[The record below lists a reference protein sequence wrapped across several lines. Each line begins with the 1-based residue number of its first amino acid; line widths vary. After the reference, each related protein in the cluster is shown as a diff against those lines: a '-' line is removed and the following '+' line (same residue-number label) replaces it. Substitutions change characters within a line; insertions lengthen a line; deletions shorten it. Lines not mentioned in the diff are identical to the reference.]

1 MHLFKIIQVGDVHY
15 TDRENTASPVDNKDP
30 GFPKALSA
38 SIGMPPLQS
47 IYRALAKSVDEER
60 PQLVAFMGDFTNR
73 GDQTGLDEC
82 LAYLRNLF
90 PTDWS
95 SGSMPDCQLLIG
107 NHDVDRKKDPETDQ
121 RFHDINASIVDA
133 GFPAASVLDPEV
145 RVFGEGSPAE
155 LRVYGINSCR
165 GCGQIRLLGGILAKQ
180 AGPEIDR
187 ILQDGGSEAELDEI
201 YEGIDTPAI
210 DNETLRLL
218 REAISVLP
226 ETAMPVICA
235 HHNILPQTTPRIAP
249 YSELINAGS
258 VRAALLTLKRP
269 VIFLHGHLHDDPV
282 EVVRSP
288 SYPGGAIISIS
299 APLLRDGFNV
309 IEVAFNED
317 GVPLG
322 CQVGRY
328 RRSGSHVERLTSQSV
343 PIWDARE
350 GLNMVSAN
358 GRELMRRIEPDQV
371 EYPADLSITTS
382 WDTSTLHGVIE
393 ELRWLGLVHV
403 QNPDRPISRWRISR
417 AV

>member
-15 TDRENTASPVDNKDP
+15 TDKQNTASPVDNKDP
-30 GFPKALSA
+30 GFPPALSA

-47 IYRALAKSVDEER
+47 IFRALARSVEEEG

-73 GDQTGLDEC
+73 GDQRGLDEC

-90 PTDWS
+90 PKDWS
-95 SGSMPDCQLLIG
+95 RGSAPECQLLIG

-121 RFHDINASIVDA
+121 RFHDINASITGA
-133 GFPAASVLDPEV
+133 GFPEASVLNPEV
-145 RVFGEGSPAE
+145 RVFGGTSPAE
-155 LRVYGINSCR
+155 LRVFGINSCR
-165 GCGQIRLLGGILAKQ
+165 GCGQVRLLGGILAKQ
-180 AGPEIDR
+180 AGPEIER
-187 ILQDGGSEAELDEI
+187 ILREGGSEAELDEI

-210 DNETLRLL
+210 DDETLRLL
-218 REAISVLP
+218 REEISALP
-226 ETAMPVICA
+226 ETVMPVVCA

-258 VRAALLTLKRP
+258 VRSALLTINRP

-288 SYPGGAIISIS
+288 SHPGGAIISIS
-299 APLLRDGFNV
+299 APLLRDGYNV
-309 IEVAFNED
+309 VKVAFNED

-322 CQVGRY
+322 CQVGRH

-343 PIWDARE
+343 PIWDAQQ

-358 GRELMRRIEPDQV
+358 GRELMRKITPDQV
-371 EYPADLSITTS
+371 MYPSELSAIIG
-382 WDTSTLHGVIE
+382 WDAETLHSVVE

-403 QNPDRPISRWRISR
+403 HNADRPIARWRISR